1 MTEYEVL
8 DLISTHRTE
17 GGFHVM
23 NFAAAMFGY
32 LAAAYFVGTKLS
44 RLQTIA
50 ITFLFCLFV
59 PGPMAAAHDAA
70 LSITYLTNTYGTQF
84 ESVLESAKTL
94 GTIAPTVVPATIVA
108 GWIVSMLFMWQI
120 RRSR

>member
-32 LAAAYFVGTKLS
+32 LAAAYFVGRKLS
-44 RLQTIA
+44 NIQTIA

-59 PGPMAAAHDAA
+59 PGPMAAGHEAA
-70 LSITYLTNTYGTQF
+70 LSIAFLVNTYGSEF
-84 ESVLESAKTL
+84 ESVRSSTKALA
-94 GTIAPTVVPATIVA
+94 TIAPLVVPSTIFA
-108 GWIVSMLFMWQI
+108 GWVVSVLFMWQI
-120 RRSR
+120 RKQP

>member
-8 DLISTHRTE
+8 DLISTYRSE

-32 LAAAYFVGTKLS
+32 VAAAYFVGQKLS
-44 RLQTIA
+44 RAQTIA

-59 PGPMAAAHDAA
+59 PGPMAAA
-70 LSITYLTNTYGTQF
+70 T
-84 ESVLESAKTL
+84 
-94 GTIAPTVVPATIVA
+94 
-108 GWIVSMLFMWQI
+108 
-120 RRSR
+120 SRQAF